1 MAHLTADQLMEIL
14 IQVQHEGHDL
24 RKIVINFRTNSDSDV
39 QPCACIEEDLFD
51 EETNSKLRSLVLM
64 TELSDY

>member
-1 MAHLTADQLMEIL
+1 MEQLTADQLMEIL

-24 RKIVINFRTNSDSDV
+24 RKIVINFRTNADYDV
-39 QPCACIEEDLFD
+39 QPCACIAWDLFD

-64 TELSDY
+64 TEPTDY

>member
-14 IQVQHEGHDL
+14 IQVQSEGHDL
-24 RKIVINFRTNSDSDV
+24 RKIVINFRTNEDSDV

-64 TELSDY
+64 TEPTNY